1 MIDTLTRYCQSLV
14 DTFIYQETY
23 IPNMEQILKRYNPW
37 WTEDFKSKGILR
49 KKHLEKMSRLHKTK
63 DVVFIIGLRR
73 VGKTTLIHQFIKQL
87 LNGIDP
93 KKIVYFSMDHP
104 RLTKVSILDVLD
116 EFRKIQGLSFKE
128 KIYAFIDEVHL
139 HENFEQE
146 LKVIYDM
153 GNVKVFASGSTSIFL
168 IEKGAFL
175 TGRQRFIELT
185 PFSFREFLKIREIE
199 IKQGDE
205 HLYLKYCDEYIKLGG
220 LPEYIRTE
228 DQEYITTLIDSIIH
242 KDVAGRHSLTNIGL
256 LKDMIVL
263 LSQGVGGRMSTRKIG
278 RVLGISHETVRDY
291 INFFVEANLLH
302 LVEKDG
308 KASERKVA
316 LRKIYIADNG
326 IANVLTPTV
335 NTGSLVENMVFNILK
350 SKLDVRYDIVDTK
363 EIDFV
368 TKDCVYEVKYK
379 VEIDEDEIKHL
390 KKIKDKKKKIV
401 ITYNLSKKTKS
412 IEFIPLYKFIL
423 EQQ

>member
-1 MIDTLTRYCQSLV
+1 
-14 DTFIYQETY
+14 
-23 IPNMEQILKRYNPW
+23 
-37 WTEDFKSKGILR
+37 
-49 KKHLEKMSRLHKTK
+49 
-63 DVVFIIGLRR
+63 
-73 VGKTTLIHQFIKQL
+73 
-87 LNGIDP
+87 
-93 KKIVYFSMDHP
+93 MDHP
-104 RLTKVSILDVLD
+104 RLTKISILDVLD

-146 LKVIYDM
+146 LKAIYDI
-153 GNVKVFASGSTSIFL
+153 GNVKVFASGSASIFL

-175 TGRQRFIELT
+175 TGRQRFIELS
-185 PFSFREFLKIREIE
+185 PFSFKEFLEIKGTK

-220 LPEYIRTE
+220 LPEYIKTE
-228 DQEYITTLIDSIIH
+228 DQEYITTLIDSIIY

-263 LSQGVGGRMSTRKIG
+263 LSQGIGGRMSTRKIG
-278 RVLGISHETVRDY
+278 RVLGISHETVREY
-291 INFFVEANLLH
+291 INFFVEANLVS

-308 KASERKVA
+308 KLSERKVA
-316 LRKIYIADNG
+316 PRKIYIADNG

-335 NTGSLVENMVFNILK
+335 NIGSLVENIVFNILN
-350 SKLDVRYDIVDTK
+350 SKTEVRYNIINSK
-363 EIDFV
+363 EIDFI

-379 VEIDEDEIKHL
+379 VEIEDDDIKPL
-390 KKIKDKKKKIV
+390 KKLRGKKRKIV
-401 ITYNLSKKTKS
+401 ITYNLNKKRDG

-423 EQQ
+423 EHQ

>member
-1 MIDTLTRYCQSLV
+1 
-14 DTFIYQETY
+14 
-23 IPNMEQILKRYNPW
+23 MEQILKRYNPW

>member
-1 MIDTLTRYCQSLV
+1 
-14 DTFIYQETY
+14 
-23 IPNMEQILKRYNPW
+23 MEQILKRYNPW
-37 WTEDFKSKGILR
+37 WTEEFKPKAIPR
-49 KKHLEKMSRLHKTK
+49 EKHLEKLSKLRKTK
-63 DVVFIIGLRR
+63 DVVFIVGLRR
-73 VGKTTLIHQFIKQL
+73 VGKTTLIHQFIKKL
-87 LNGIDP
+87 LDEIDP

-175 TGRQRFIELT
+175 TGRQRFIELS
-185 PFSFREFLKIREIE
+185 PFSFKEFLKIREIK

-205 HLYLKYCDEYIKLGG
+205 HLYLKYCDEYIKMGG
-220 LPEYIRTE
+220 LPEYITTE
-228 DQEYITTLIDSIIH
+228 DQEYITTLIDSIIY

-350 SKLDVRYDIVDTK
+350 SKSDVRYNIVDKK

-390 KKIKDKKKKIV
+390 RKLKGKKRKIV
-401 ITYNLSKKTKS
+401 ITYKLNKKIKG

>member
-1 MIDTLTRYCQSLV
+1 
-14 DTFIYQETY
+14 
-23 IPNMEQILKRYNPW
+23 MEQILKRYNPW
-37 WTEDFKSKGILR
+37 WTEEFKPEGILR
-49 KKHLEKMSRLHKTK
+49 EKHLEKLSKLRKTK
-63 DVVFIIGLRR
+63 DVVFIVGLRR

-87 LNGIDP
+87 LNDIDP

-104 RLTKVSILDVLD
+104 RLTKISILDVLD

-146 LKVIYDM
+146 LKAIYDI
-153 GNVKVFASGSTSIFL
+153 GNVKVFASGSASIFL

-175 TGRQRFIELT
+175 TGRQRFIELS
-185 PFSFREFLKIREIE
+185 PFSFKEFLEIKGTK

-220 LPEYIRTE
+220 LPEYIKTE
-228 DQEYITTLIDSIIH
+228 DQEYITTLIDSIIY

-263 LSQGVGGRMSTRKIG
+263 LSQGIGGRMSTRKIG
-278 RVLGISHETVRDY
+278 RVLGISHETVREY
-291 INFFVEANLLH
+291 INFFVEANLVS

-308 KASERKVA
+308 KLSERKVA
-316 LRKIYIADNG
+316 PRKIYIADNG

-335 NTGSLVENMVFNILK
+335 NIGSLVENIAFNILN
-350 SKLDVRYDIVDTK
+350 SKTEVRYNIINSK
-363 EIDFV
+363 EIDFI

-379 VEIDEDEIKHL
+379 VEIEDDDIKPL
-390 KKIKDKKKKIV
+390 KKLRGKKRKIV
-401 ITYNLSKKTKS
+401 ITYNLNKKRDG

-423 EQQ
+423 EHQ

>member
-1 MIDTLTRYCQSLV
+1 
-14 DTFIYQETY
+14 
-23 IPNMEQILKRYNPW
+23 MEQILKRYNPW
-37 WTEDFKSKGILR
+37 WAEEFKPKGILR
-49 KKHLEKMSRLHKTK
+49 EKHLEKLSKLRKTK
-63 DVVFIIGLRR
+63 DVVFIVGLRR

-87 LNGIDP
+87 LDEIDP
-93 KKIVYFSMDHP
+93 KNIVYFSMDHP
-104 RLTKVSILDVLD
+104 RLSKVSIFDVLD

-185 PFSFREFLKIREIE
+185 PFSFKEFLKIREIE

-205 HLYLKYCDEYIKLGG
+205 HLYLKYCDEYIKQGG
-220 LPEYIRTE
+220 LPEYITTE
-228 DQEYITTLIDSIIH
+228 DQEYITTLIDSIIY

-263 LSQGVGGRMSTRKIG
+263 LSQGIGGRMSTRKIG

-316 LRKIYIADNG
+316 LRKVYIADNG

-350 SKLDVRYDIVDTK
+350 SKSEVRYNIVDTK

-368 TKDCVYEVKYK
+368 TKDCVLEVKYK

-390 KKIKDKKKKIV
+390 KKLRSKKRKIV
-401 ITYNLSKKTKS
+401 ITYKLNKKIKG

>member
-1 MIDTLTRYCQSLV
+1 
-14 DTFIYQETY
+14 
-23 IPNMEQILKRYNPW
+23 MEQILKRYNPW
-37 WTEDFKSKGILR
+37 WTEEFEPESILR
-49 KKHLEKMSRLHKTK
+49 EKHLEILSKLRKTK
-63 DVVFIIGLRR
+63 DVVFIVGLRR

-87 LNGIDP
+87 LNDTDP
-93 KKIVYFSMDHP
+93 KKVVYFSMDHP
-104 RLTKVSILDVLD
+104 RLTKTSILDVID

-146 LKVIYDM
+146 LKAIYDM

-185 PFSFREFLKIREIE
+185 PFSFKEFLKIRGIK

-220 LPEYIRTE
+220 LPEYIKTE
-228 DQEYITTLIDSIIH
+228 DQEYITSLIDSIIY

-263 LSQGVGGRMSTRKIG
+263 LSQGIGGRMSTRKIG
-278 RVLGISHETVRDY
+278 RVLGISHETVREY
-291 INFFVEANLLH
+291 INFFVEANLVSI
-302 LVEKDG
+302 VEKDG
-308 KASERKVA
+308 KLSERKVA
-316 LRKIYIADNG
+316 PRKIYIADNG

-335 NTGSLVENMVFNILK
+335 NIGSLVENIVFNILN
-350 SKLDVRYDIVDTK
+350 SKTEVRYNIINSR
-363 EIDFV
+363 EIDFI

-379 VEIDEDEIKHL
+379 VEIEDDELIHL
-390 KKIKDKKKKIV
+390 MKLRGKKRKIV
-401 ITYNLSKKTKS
+401 ITYNLNKKRDR
-412 IEFIPLYKFIL
+412 IEFIPLYKFIM
-423 EQQ
+423 EHQ

>member
-1 MIDTLTRYCQSLV
+1 
-14 DTFIYQETY
+14 
-23 IPNMEQILKRYNPW
+23 MEQILKRYNPW

-350 SKLDVRYDIVDTK
+350 SKSDVRYDIVDTK

>member
-1 MIDTLTRYCQSLV
+1 
-14 DTFIYQETY
+14 
-23 IPNMEQILKRYNPW
+23 MEQILKRYNPW
-37 WTEDFKSKGILR
+37 WTEEFKPEGILR
-49 KKHLEKMSRLHKTK
+49 EKHLEKLSKLRKTK
-63 DVVFIIGLRR
+63 DVVFIVGLRR

-87 LNGIDP
+87 LNDIDP

-104 RLTKVSILDVLD
+104 RLTKISILDVLD

-146 LKVIYDM
+146 LKAIYDI
-153 GNVKVFASGSTSIFL
+153 GNVKVFASGSASIFL

-175 TGRQRFIELT
+175 TGRQRFIELS
-185 PFSFREFLKIREIE
+185 PFSFKEFLEIKGTK

-220 LPEYIRTE
+220 LPEYIKTE
-228 DQEYITTLIDSIIH
+228 DQEYITTLIDSIIY

-263 LSQGVGGRMSTRKIG
+263 LSQGIGGRMSTRKIG
-278 RVLGISHETVRDY
+278 RVLGISHETVREY
-291 INFFVEANLLH
+291 INFFVEANLVS

-308 KASERKVA
+308 KLSERKVA
-316 LRKIYIADNG
+316 PRKIYIADNG

-335 NTGSLVENMVFNILK
+335 NIGSLVENIVFNILN
-350 SKLDVRYDIVDTK
+350 SKTEVRYNIINSK
-363 EIDFV
+363 EIDFI

-379 VEIDEDEIKHL
+379 VEIEDDDIKPL
-390 KKIKDKKKKIV
+390 KKLRGKKRKIV
-401 ITYNLSKKTKS
+401 ITYNLNKKRDG

-423 EQQ
+423 EHQ